1 MLVETNKIDNEQ
13 LNRPLLEVKGLRI
26 EGLSEKGWQEI
37 VRGVN
42 LQLKRGE
49 ILGLIGES
57 GAGKSTIG
65 LAAMGFARDGCR
77 ITAGEIIFDGIELS
91 SAPENEKRKLRGTR
105 ISYVAQSAAAA
116 FNPAH
121 RLLDQFAEGPVD
133 HGVMPRAKAKE
144 KGRAL
149 YRSLDLPDP
158 ENIGERWPHQVSG
171 GQLQRMMVAMA
182 MSCSPDLII
191 FDEPT
196 TALDVTTQ
204 IEVLKTIKE
213 IVTDSN
219 VAALYITHDLA
230 VVAQL
235 ADQLMVLRYG
245 NLVEVNSTGQILEA
259 PKEDYTRALL
269 DARTR
274 HEKTT
279 AQFKDSSTL
288 LSIDSVTAGYGKGP
302 DVLQEVSVSVERGR
316 TVAVVGE
323 SGSGKSTLA
332 RVITG
337 LLPPRS
343 GEILFQGELLPH
355 ALAQRTKQQ
364 LRKAQMIYQLPDV
377 ALNPRQ
383 RVRDIV
389 GRPLSFY
396 LGLRGKEL
404 ERRIIELLEQI
415 ELSETYINRLPDELS
430 GGEKQRICIARALA
444 AEPELII
451 CDEVTSALDTIVAKA
466 ILDLLQRLQY
476 ELQLTYLFISHDID
490 TVASIAD
497 RVVVLYAGRVA
508 EQGSKSAVFQPPFHP
523 YTRLLLSSVPE
534 MKLDWLEK
542 TLSTR
547 EAQAGI
553 AREVKI
559 TERGCPFA
567 ERCPVAIPEICV
579 RDRPPLQTPASGHV
593 FACQHAPE
601 MLLDYSA

>member
-133 HGVMPRAKAKE
+133 HRIMSRTKAKE

-182 MSCSPDLII
+182 MSCGPDLII

-213 IVTDSN
+213 IVNDSN

-396 LGLRGKEL
+396 LGLHGKER

-497 RVVVLYAGRVA
+497 RVVVLYAGRIA
-508 EQGSKSAVFQPPFHP
+508 EQGPKTAVFQPPFHP

-534 MKLDWLEK
+534 MRQGWLEG

-547 EAQAGI
+547 EAKAGI

-559 TERGCPFA
+559 TERGCPFV

-593 FACQHAPE
+593 FACQHTPE
-601 MLLDYSA
+601 MLLDHSA